1 MATKLAKAL
10 DRMFDRL
17 QWTQKEMFERTGVSS
32 RTLSRWRL
40 EGKPPSA
47 KTIAKLLRVVAP
59 IDREAA
65 SWLAEASR
73 VAMPNVASATPA
85 TPSSGAGG
93 GAASTDTEAERL
105 RVDSIVCVAADAMN
119 LSPKAVRPALRAA
132 FLRAR
137 DLGVSIDAIAAAM
150 AETPELNGLV

>member
-10 DRMFDRL
+10 DRMFHRL
-17 QWTQKEMFERTGVSS
+17 RWTQKQMFERTGVSS

-47 KTIAKLLRVVAP
+47 KAIAKLVRVVAP

-65 SWLAEASR
+65 TWLAEAAR
-73 VAMPNVASATPA
+73 IPMPRLAPATPTATPA
-85 TPSSGAGG
+85 
-93 GAASTDTEAERL
+93 ASTGTGADAVRL
-105 RVDSIVCVAADAMN
+105 RVDSILCVAADAMN
-119 LSPKAVRPALRAA
+119 LPPNAVRPALRAA

-137 DLGVSIDAIAAAM
+137 ELGVSIDTMAEAIADAAS
-150 AETPELNGLV
+150 